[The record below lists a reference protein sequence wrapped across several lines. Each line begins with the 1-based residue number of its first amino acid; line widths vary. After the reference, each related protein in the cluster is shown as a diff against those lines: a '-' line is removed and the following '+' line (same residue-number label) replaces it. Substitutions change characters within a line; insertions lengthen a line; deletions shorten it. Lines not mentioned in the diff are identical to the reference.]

1 MDHLLPGR
9 ISVLIYE
16 VAELEAL
23 FGPLERLAIFNQAIF
38 EITEGFCA
46 DFLVTV
52 IAGDK
57 AVQIQNWILKRI
69 HQ

>member
-52 IAGDK
+52 IA
-57 AVQIQNWILKRI
+57 
-69 HQ
+69 

>member
-1 MDHLLPGR
+1 MDHLCPER

-38 EITEGFCA
+38 EMTEGYCA
-46 DFLVTV
+46 AFFL
-52 IAGDK
+52 
-57 AVQIQNWILKRI
+57 L
-69 HQ
+69 